1 MARNDRY
8 LLQREAVAGLKRLS
22 PNEWSA
28 WAFDPIGFSRR
39 VLGHHVTD
47 GQAEVLQSVVDHR
60 VTVVKSANA
69 VGKTFIAA
77 DVGVWFF
84 RCLTNSKIVSA
95 AAPPLDNLQR
105 LLWGEVDQRVMDHP
119 ELFNDCD
126 VHTMHIAAG
135 PNWWFDGVAIPT
147 SGSSAEREA
156 KFAGKHAP
164 FLLFII
170 DEGDAVPEEVYRGI
184 ESCMSGGFARLL
196 VMFNP
201 RSKNSP
207 AYKLITQGAH
217 VVTLDA
223 FSHPNVITGETV
235 IPGGAVTRRRTIR
248 RIEKWSRPVV
258 DGEKFDEAELEY
270 FKVPDFLADQVGAG
284 WRKVEDPQLSYI
296 VLARFP
302 GQSLNQLIPE
312 SDVTRAMGRWK
323 LRQELVGDQPPG
335 IAPLVGLDIAEFGA
349 DFNCLCKRYGGWVAP
364 LELWNGIDPN
374 ETAKEATMRLANVH
388 PAAVAVDAVGVG
400 AGVAPRMREEIER
413 IQEIAGLA
421 RSERVPFAETQVLG
435 VKVSWK
441 SPPNEDGV
449 TAYYDLRAYLFD
461 QVRRWLHD
469 DPTAML
475 PPDDQ
480 LAQELTAIQYE
491 NKGGVR
497 RITPKDKMRDSLGR
511 SPDKADALALSFAL
525 EGDNAVLM
533 GWV

>member
-1 MARNDRY
+1 
-8 LLQREAVAGLKRLS
+8 
-22 PNEWSA
+22 
-28 WAFDPIGFSRR
+28 
-39 VLGHHVTD
+39 
-47 GQAEVLQSVVDHR
+47 
-60 VTVVKSANA
+60 
-69 VGKTFIAA
+69 
-77 DVGVWFF
+77 
-84 RCLTNSKIVSA
+84 
-95 AAPPLDNLQR
+95 
-105 LLWGEVDQRVMDHP
+105 
-119 ELFNDCD
+119 
-126 VHTMHIAAG
+126 
-135 PNWWFDGVAIPT
+135 
-147 SGSSAEREA
+147 
-156 KFAGKHAP
+156 
-164 FLLFII
+164 
-170 DEGDAVPEEVYRGI
+170 VYRGI

-258 DGEKFDEAELEY
+258 DGEKFDEADLEY

-296 VLARFP
+296 TLARFP

-364 LELWNGIDPN
+364 LEMWNGIDPN

-388 PAAVAVDAVGVG
+388 PASVAVDAVGVG
-400 AGVAPRMREEIER
+400 AGVAPRMREEIEQ

-461 QVRRWLHD
+461 RVRRWLHD

-491 NKGGVR
+491 NKAGVR
-497 RITPKDKMRDSLGR
+497 RITPKDKMRESLGR
-511 SPDKADALALSFAL
+511 SPDKADALALSFAFD
-525 EGDNAVLM
+525 GDNAVLM